1 MQNIHTK
8 KYRSRI
14 RDLTAEKNDKVCFPG
29 EVPVKKDYLNFVI
42 KYCVLALWVI
52 LYILRL
58 KSNEEKESIYK
69 NCKQLFFGWQPS
81 NNARTHFIF

>member
-1 MQNIHTK
+1 M
-8 KYRSRI
+8 
-14 RDLTAEKNDKVCFPG
+14 DLKPTEKNDEV

-69 NCKQLFFGWQPS
+69 KCKQLFFGGSETILHDPQNS
-81 NNARTHFIF
+81 LHLLIIV

>member
-1 MQNIHTK
+1 M
-8 KYRSRI
+8 YFS
-14 RDLTAEKNDKVCFPG
+14 G

-69 NCKQLFFGWQPS
+69 KCKQLFFWLAAKQFCTNS
-81 NNARTHFIF
+81 LHLLIIV

>member
-1 MQNIHTK
+1 M
-8 KYRSRI
+8 YFS
-14 RDLTAEKNDKVCFPG
+14 G

-69 NCKQLFFGWQPS
+69 NCKQLFFWVVAEQFCTT
-81 NNARTHFIF
+81 RKTHFIF